1 MAGML
6 VVIEVDLVDD
16 MVGGMLVELEYKK
29 VVNMVVS
36 LSNMEIQIQNPKINR
51 GSAKLCSRNIF
62 WNGVEAWQVFCNFLS
77 RSGILVNLEV
87 SC

>member
-6 VVIEVDLVDD
+6 VVMEVDLVDD

-29 VVNMVVS
+29 LVNMVVS
-36 LSNMEIQIQNPKINR
+36 LSKMEIQNPKINR

-62 WNGVEAWQVFCNFLS
+62 WNGVEAWQVFCSFLS
-77 RSGILVNLEV
+77 RSGILVNLEG

>member
-6 VVIEVDLVDD
+6 VVMEVDLVDD

-29 VVNMVVS
+29 LVNMVVS
-36 LSNMEIQIQNPKINR
+36 LSKMEIQNPKINR

-77 RSGILVNLEV
+77 RSGILVNLEG

>member
-6 VVIEVDLVDD
+6 VVMEVDLVDD

-36 LSNMEIQIQNPKINR
+36 LSKSKN
-51 GSAKLCSRNIF
+51 
-62 WNGVEAWQVFCNFLS
+62 
-77 RSGILVNLEV
+77 
-87 SC
+87 